1 MERKKAW
8 GYIGM
13 DCDNACLE
21 NVKREYLLDFMRK
34 NQYEVMGVSAGRDG
48 ATVREVLKCRMMKR
62 LLDAANDNR
71 MDIVLMADYS
81 FQSRSA
87 GLSVDAETINARMD
101 ECVNLLERYKVEM
114 TVEEWLPKR
123 GFAFMR
129 IQYPVKAQ

>member
-48 ATVREVLKCRMMKR
+48 ASVREVLKCRMMKR
-62 LLDAANDNR
+62 LLAAANDNR
-71 MDIVLMADYS
+71 MDVVLMADYS

-87 GLSVDAETINARMD
+87 GLSGDAETINARMD
-101 ECVNLLERYKVEM
+101 ECVNLLERYEIEM

-123 GFAFMR
+123 GFVFMR